1 MLSHFRA
8 MYRKSP
14 VHLSSLQKPVG
25 WQDRQRHLAIE
36 QYYVQK
42 LQRIQNAVIRQE
54 NKHLDNALR
63 RLGMK
68 PDMRAMDEERRG
80 KDPSPHGR
88 EVNGRFGD
96 HRQTLWRQSKAHPQP
111 APSCT
116 LPVIAATSITW
127 GSSAECRRKFVQP
140 VPAAATIVDEEIV
153 RIVKEQ
159 RVRLAAASRQ
169 KAPPKLPTLRSHQG
183 PPWTGPGSSVYE
195 QVYEKTV
202 RGRYKCVR
210 RPHRLKTSMVR
221 SNPDP
226 KYDPFMREIGIRTKG
241 VDTLRMEKVAGCA
254 APATSPVDWAATQH
268 GSYSALLLKP
278 DALPPTSPVDQYH
291 NGISW
296 SETATRAS
304 SVPDYEQLTSP
315 SESSLEDHSG
325 GDNRR
330 EVDQR
335 LAGGDISAASR
346 KPEPEEIR
354 DVYVEHAQRARD
366 PRHREHLTVA
376 PSPLPVV
383 ENEATVAV

>member
-8 MYRKSP
+8 MSRESP

-68 PDMRAMDEERRG
+68 PNMRAMDEERRG

-88 EVNGRFGD
+88 GVNGRKHVTGCFD
-96 HRQTLWRQSKAHPQP
+96 DYRQTPWMQSKVHPQP
-111 APSCT
+111 APSCR

-127 GSSAECRRKFVQP
+127 GSSAECRRKFAHP

-169 KAPPKLPTLRSHQG
+169 KAPPKVPPLRSHQG

-202 RGRYKCVR
+202 CGRYKCVR
-210 RPHRLKTSMVR
+210 RPHRLKTSVVR

-226 KYDPFMREIGIRTKG
+226 KYDPFMRKIGIRTKG

-254 APATSPVDWAATQH
+254 APATSPVDWATTQH
-268 GSYSALLLKP
+268 GSYPALLLKP
-278 DALPPTSPVDQYH
+278 DALPPTSPVDEYH
-291 NGISW
+291 DGISW

-330 EVDQR
+330 EADQR
-335 LAGGDISAASR
+335 FPGGDISAASR

-354 DVYVEHAQRARD
+354 DACLFRACAKSARS
-366 PRHREHLTVA
+366 
-376 PSPLPVV
+376 PSSRTSDSCPV
-383 ENEATVAV
+383 TTSGC